1 MRRLVYFLI
10 ILLTSAIWFSSCRS
24 IRHIPIETVK
34 HDSIYISKILHD
46 SIYQR
51 DSIYVDRKGDTVL
64 IYKDRYVYKYKNLV
78 DTFYIHKVD
87 SVQVPYPVEKSLSR
101 WQTIKMELGGWGF
114 GIIIV
119 IGICLLL
126 KVTVTKVNF
135 FIILFYYSK
144 HIYINPLFLYM
155 FFPNK

>member
-1 MRRLVYFLI
+1 MKWLIYII
-10 ILLTSAIWFSSCRS
+10 ILLTLAIWFSSCRS

-64 IYKDRYVYKYKNLV
+64 IYKDRYLYKYKNLI
-78 DTFYIHKVD
+78 DTMYISRTD
-87 SVQVPYPVEKSLSR
+87 SIQVPYPIEKQLTK
-101 WQTIKMELGGWGF
+101 WQSMKLELGGWAL

-119 IGICLLL
+119 
-126 KVTVTKVNF
+126 
-135 FIILFYYSK
+135 FILVLIVRYVK
-144 HIYINPLFLYM
+144 QKM
-155 FFPNK
+155 R

>member
-1 MRRLVYFLI
+1 MKWLIYII
-10 ILLTSAIWFSSCRS
+10 ILLTLAIWFSSCRS

-87 SVQVPYPVEKSLSR
+87 SVQVPYPVERRLSR
-101 WQTIKMELGGWGF
+101 WQSIKMELGGWAFGF
-114 GIIIV
+114 VITFILIIIGRIV
-119 IGICLLL
+119 YRF
-126 KVTVTKVNF
+126 KK
-135 FIILFYYSK
+135 K
-144 HIYINPLFLYM
+144 
-155 FFPNK
+155 

>member
-1 MRRLVYFLI
+1 MKRLIYII

-64 IYKDRYVYKYKNLV
+64 IYKDRYLYKYKNLI
-78 DTFYIHKVD
+78 DTMYINRID
-87 SVQVPYPVEKSLSR
+87 SIQIPYSVEKQLTR
-101 WQTIKMELGGWGF
+101 WQSVKMELGGWIF
-114 GIIIV
+114 GV
-119 IGICLLL
+119 
-126 KVTVTKVNF
+126 
-135 FIILFYYSK
+135 IILFA
-144 HIYINPLFLYM
+144 LCL
-155 FFPNK
+155 

>member
-1 MRRLVYFLI
+1 MKWLIYII
-10 ILLTSAIWFSSCRS
+10 ILLMSAIWFSSCRS

-64 IYKDRYVYKYKNLV
+64 IYKDRYLYKYKNLV

-87 SVQVPYPVEKSLSR
+87 SVQVPYPDEKRLSR
-101 WQTIKMELGGWGF
+101 WQSIKMELGGWAF
-114 GIIIV
+114 GLVITFILIIIGRIV
-119 IGICLLL
+119 YRF
-126 KVTVTKVNF
+126 KK
-135 FIILFYYSK
+135 K
-144 HIYINPLFLYM
+144 
-155 FFPNK
+155 

>member
-1 MRRLVYFLI
+1 MKWLIYII
-10 ILLTSAIWFSSCRS
+10 ILLMSAIWFSSCRS

-64 IYKDRYVYKYKNLV
+64 IYKDRYLYKYKNLV

-87 SVQVPYPVEKSLSR
+87 SVQVPYPVEKRLSR
-101 WQTIKMELGGWGF
+101 WQSIKMELGGWAF
-114 GIIIV
+114 GLVITFILIIIGRIV
-119 IGICLLL
+119 YRF
-126 KVTVTKVNF
+126 KK
-135 FIILFYYSK
+135 K
-144 HIYINPLFLYM
+144 
-155 FFPNK
+155 

>member
-1 MRRLVYFLI
+1 MKRLIYII

-64 IYKDRYVYKYKNLV
+64 IYKDRYLYKYKNLI
-78 DTFYIHKVD
+78 DTMYINRID
-87 SVQVPYPVEKSLSR
+87 SIQIPYSVEKQLTR
-101 WQTIKMELGGWGF
+101 WQSVKMELGGWIF
-114 GIIIV
+114 GV
-119 IGICLLL
+119 
-126 KVTVTKVNF
+126 
-135 FIILFYYSK
+135 IILFA
-144 HIYINPLFLYM
+144 LFFVGWM
-155 FFPNK
+155 VFRMKEK

>member
-1 MRRLVYFLI
+1 MKWLIYII
-10 ILLTSAIWFSSCRS
+10 ILLTLAIWFSSCRS

-64 IYKDRYVYKYKNLV
+64 IYKDRYLYKYKNLI
-78 DTFYIHKVD
+78 DTMYISRTD
-87 SVQVPYPVEKSLSR
+87 SIQVPYPIEKQLTK
-101 WQTIKMELGGWGF
+101 WQSMKLELGGWAL

-119 IGICLLL
+119 FILVLIGRYVKQKMREIFCP
-126 KVTVTKVNF
+126 
-135 FIILFYYSK
+135 SK
-144 HIYINPLFLYM
+144 
-155 FFPNK
+155 

>member
-1 MRRLVYFLI
+1 MKWLIYII
-10 ILLTSAIWFSSCRS
+10 ILLTLAIWFSSCRS

-64 IYKDRYVYKYKNLV
+64 IYKDRYLYKYKNLI
-78 DTFYIHKVD
+78 DTMYISRTD
-87 SVQVPYPVEKSLSR
+87 SIQVPYPIEKQLTK
-101 WQTIKMELGGWGF
+101 WQSMKLELGGWAL

-119 IGICLLL
+119 FILVLIGRYV
-126 KVTVTKVNF
+126 KQKMRYF
-135 FIILFYYSK
+135 FCPSK
-144 HIYINPLFLYM
+144 
-155 FFPNK
+155 

>member
-64 IYKDRYVYKYKNLV
+64 IYKDRYLYKYKNLI
-78 DTFYIHKVD
+78 DTMYINRID
-87 SVQVPYPVEKSLSR
+87 SIQIPYSVEKQLTR
-101 WQTIKMELGGWGF
+101 WQSVKMELGGWIF
-114 GIIIV
+114 GV
-119 IGICLLL
+119 
-126 KVTVTKVNF
+126 
-135 FIILFYYSK
+135 IILFA
-144 HIYINPLFLYM
+144 LFFVGWM
-155 FFPNK
+155 VFRMKEK

>member
-1 MRRLVYFLI
+1 MKRLIYII

-64 IYKDRYVYKYKNLV
+64 IYKDRYLYKYKNLI
-78 DTFYIHKVD
+78 DTMYINRID
-87 SVQVPYPVEKSLSR
+87 SILITYSVEKQLPR
-101 WQTIKMELGGWGF
+101 WQSVKMELGGWIF
-114 GIIIV
+114 GV
-119 IGICLLL
+119 
-126 KVTVTKVNF
+126 
-135 FIILFYYSK
+135 IILFA
-144 HIYINPLFLYM
+144 LFFVGWM
-155 FFPNK
+155 VFRMKEK

>member
-87 SVQVPYPVEKSLSR
+87 SVQVPYTVEKSLSR

-126 KVTVTKVNF
+126 K
-135 FIILFYYSK
+135 FIKYRTHS
-144 HIYINPLFLYM
+144 
-155 FFPNK
+155 

>member
-1 MRRLVYFLI
+1 MKRLIYII

-64 IYKDRYVYKYKNLV
+64 IYKDRYLYKYKNLI
-78 DTFYIHKVD
+78 DTMYINRID
-87 SVQVPYPVEKSLSR
+87 SIQIPYSVEKQLTK
-101 WQTIKMELGGWGF
+101 WQSVKMELGGWIF
-114 GIIIV
+114 GV
-119 IGICLLL
+119 
-126 KVTVTKVNF
+126 
-135 FIILFYYSK
+135 IILFA
-144 HIYINPLFLYM
+144 LFFVGWM
-155 FFPNK
+155 VFRMKEK

>member
-1 MRRLVYFLI
+1 MKRLIYII

-64 IYKDRYVYKYKNLV
+64 IYKDRYLYKYKNLV
-78 DTFYIHKVD
+78 DTMYVIRID
-87 SVQVPYPVEKSLSR
+87 SIQVPFPVERELSWWQSVKVQVGE
-101 WQTIKMELGGWGF
+101 IAI
-114 GIIIV
+114 GIIIGL
-119 IGICLLL
+119 IIIIALLRR
-126 KVTVTKVNF
+126 KK
-135 FIILFYYSK
+135 
-144 HIYINPLFLYM
+144 
-155 FFPNK
+155 